1 MEGLGRVQEQGD
13 ERVKGWRDGEVRDGA
28 QSTVTDFYGFAE
40 K

>member
-1 MEGLGRVQEQGD
+1 MEGLGGVQEQG
-13 ERVKGWRDGEVRDGA
+13 EWVKGWRDGEVRDGA